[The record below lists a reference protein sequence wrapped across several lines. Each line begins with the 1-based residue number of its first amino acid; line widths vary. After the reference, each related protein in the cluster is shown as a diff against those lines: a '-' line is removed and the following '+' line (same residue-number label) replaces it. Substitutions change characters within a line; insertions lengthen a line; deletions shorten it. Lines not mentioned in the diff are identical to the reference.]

1 MSWGSASGLLGKC
14 SINYLIQLFVQYLTI
29 FALILGNKNLLEV
42 CEMWGYLIE
51 HYRKKKCLV
60 DGEHWPETD
69 S

>member
-1 MSWGSASGLLGKC
+1 MGYVYNPAIRAVFDHFLS
-14 SINYLIQLFVQYLTI
+14 LIS
-29 FALILGNKNLLEV
+29 GNKNLLEV